1 MQAFLG
7 NSCLL
12 CGVAAGDD
20 FCSPCRESLPH
31 LPAQHCVVCA
41 LPVTESAI
49 CGACLANPPAFD
61 SSVAAVNYAFPVDAL
76 LHSFKY
82 QANLAIAPVLAE
94 LLAAQIDTDALPD
107 VIVPMPLHATRLRE
121 RGFNQALEIA
131 RHVSK
136 KFRVPLMAAKC
147 RRVKDTPSQT
157 GLPWKER
164 ENNIRNAFEC
174 EADLA
179 GKRIAILDD
188 VMTTGATL
196 NELAKVLR
204 KRGAIH
210 VTGWV
215 VARTLAPY

>member
-31 LPAQHCVVCA
+31 LPSQHCVVCA

-82 QANLAIAPVLAE
+82 QANLAIAPILAE

-107 VIVPMPLHATRLRE
+107 VIVPMPLHPTRLRE
-121 RGFNQALEIA
+121 RGFNQA
-131 RHVSK
+131 
-136 KFRVPLMAAKC
+136 
-147 RRVKDTPSQT
+147 
-157 GLPWKER
+157 
-164 ENNIRNAFEC
+164 
-174 EADLA
+174 
-179 GKRIAILDD
+179 
-188 VMTTGATL
+188 
-196 NELAKVLR
+196 
-204 KRGAIH
+204 
-210 VTGWV
+210 
-215 VARTLAPY
+215 

>member
-1 MQAFLG
+1 MQILLG
-7 NSCLL
+7 KNCLL
-12 CGVAAGDD
+12 CGAAARDD

-31 LPAQHCVVCA
+31 LPSQHCVVCA

-94 LLAAQIDTDALPD
+94 LLAARIDTDALPD

-136 KFRVPLMAAKC
+136 KFRVPLLAAMC

-204 KRGAIH
+204 KRGATH
-210 VTGWV
+210 VSGWV